1 VSTWFFTHVRC
12 ACDVRRVTTTSRT
25 RERLLDAAWREATQR
40 GVADL
45 TLARVAARAGVSRQ
59 TVYLQFGNRSTL
71 LVEMARRI
79 DRTSGFLERLTA
91 ARRGA
96 PRAAFRRVLEV
107 WFDYIPTI
115 LPVARDLE
123 ASALTGGDGAEAYRD
138 RMTDWREVIRLAV
151 ARVCGD
157 LHTRWTT
164 DTASD
169 WTWAQVHPTN
179 YHHLVAERGWTPGLT
194 QRTLITSL
202 QRELFAPRGTLRRA
216 LRVPRSWR
224 ARR

>member
-1 VSTWFFTHVRC
+1 M
-12 ACDVRRVTTTSRT
+12 TTTSRT

-79 DRTSGFLERLTA
+79 DRTSGFLERLA
-91 ARRGA
+91 AVRVGA
-96 PRAAFRRVLEV
+96 PRAAFRRMLEI

-138 RMTDWREVIRLAV
+138 RMTDWREGIRLSV
-151 ARVCGD
+151 ARVSSD
-157 LHTRWTT
+157 LHARWTI

-169 WTWAQVHPTN
+169 WTWAQVHPTS
-179 YHHLVAERGWTPGLT
+179 YHHLVSERGWTPEAT
-194 QRTLITSL
+194 ARTLITSL
-202 QRELFAPRGTLRRA
+202 QRELFAPRGTPRRSLRF
-216 LRVPRSWR
+216 PRSLR
-224 ARR
+224 ARS

>member
-1 VSTWFFTHVRC
+1 
-12 ACDVRRVTTTSRT
+12 VTTTSGT

-71 LVEMARRI
+71 LVEIAQRI
-79 DRTSGFLERLTA
+79 DRSSGFLERLAA
-91 ARRGA
+91 ARRGT

-123 ASALTGGDGAEAYRD
+123 ASALIGGDGAEAYRD

-151 ARVCGD
+151 ARVAGD
-157 LHTRWTT
+157 LHARWTIA
-164 DTASD
+164 TATD

-179 YHHLVAERGWTPGLT
+179 YHHLVAECGWTPELT
-194 QRTLITSL
+194 ARTSIASL
-202 QRELFAPRGTLRRA
+202 QRELFAPPATLRHTRR
-216 LRVPRSWR
+216 LPRSWR
-224 ARR
+224 TRG